1 MEKEILFTFNLTYYN
16 GSEVDTEQNKSFHIF
31 SGILSF
37 MCTIPNLISIIIILF
52 KKNVNSFYK
61 RIQIILC
68 ISYIGIE
75 IKYYPII
82 INIDKIYK
90 IFYFI
95 QFSVS
100 YTFLVLSNY
109 YQFIHSYIAYKL
121 FTSPNDLSTK
131 CNIFFIYFFPLILLI
146 FSIILVVFNYKLT
159 LYFDFIAYPNHLDE
173 NRIYD
178 IVAKIFGVCR
188 IGFFLLNIIYI
199 FKLLRKIKQVLTF
212 TINIDKKFA
221 NKKYKI
227 YKNKL
232 IWYIIAMVFV
242 MHPYLLKKPIAAY
255 LDLEDKEDILHNY
268 PFSYYYHG
276 IEILSGLIYWY
287 IYIYNKNIIRRIL
300 IVFCCKKERDYL
312 NEFIEEK
319 KMYEES
325 VKTILSAEQTF
336 DMSTY
341 NISSNITS
349 INKTEQKNDVD
360 DFKVES
366 LIDDETL

>member
-1 MEKEILFTFNLTYYN
+1 M
-16 GSEVDTEQNKSFHIF
+16 
-31 SGILSF
+31 
-37 MCTIPNLISIIIILF
+37 
-52 KKNVNSFYK
+52 
-61 RIQIILC
+61 
-68 ISYIGIE
+68 
-75 IKYYPII
+75 
-82 INIDKIYK
+82 
-90 IFYFI
+90 
-95 QFSVS
+95 
-100 YTFLVLSNY
+100 
-109 YQFIHSYIAYKL
+109 
-121 FTSPNDLSTK
+121 
-131 CNIFFIYFFPLILLI
+131 ILLI